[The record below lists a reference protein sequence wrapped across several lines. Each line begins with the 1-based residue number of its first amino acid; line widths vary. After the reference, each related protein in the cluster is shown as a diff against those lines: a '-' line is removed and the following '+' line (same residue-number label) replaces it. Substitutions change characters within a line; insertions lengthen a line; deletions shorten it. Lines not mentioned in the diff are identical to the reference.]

1 MNGEKNTPRLLGA
14 MFLVVVVTSLAGGL
28 LLASVTGGAFASAS
42 ISTILVDIAD
52 RVALVRASIVA
63 DLATSV
69 GEIALAALLYVV
81 LRNQSRVVA
90 LVALGC
96 WLGEALSLALSK
108 VGVVAL
114 ISLSQEYIRAGAPT
128 NSFYQTLGDFL
139 YTGITMRLGATTQMF
154 FYCVGGLL
162 WYGLFFRSR
171 YIPRVIPLFGL
182 AAVSVALVGVL
193 LEFLGFSVSSYVY
206 LPILP
211 FELIIGG
218 WLLLRGITADEL
230 PREAATRSRAV
241 PGRC

>member
-42 ISTILVDIAD
+42 ISAILVDIAD

-90 LVALGC
+90 LVAFGC

-114 ISLSQEYIRAGAPT
+114 ISLSQEYIRAGAPM

-182 AAVSVALVGVL
+182 AAVSVALVGIL

-211 FELIIGG
+211 FELTIGG
-218 WLLLRGITADEL
+218 WLLLRGITGDES
-230 PREAATRSRAV
+230 RRAAAIGSRAV
-241 PGRC
+241 PST

>member
-114 ISLSQEYIRAGAPT
+114 ISLSQEYIRAGAPM

-182 AAVSVALVGVL
+182 AAVSVALVGIL

-211 FELIIGG
+211 FELTIGG
-218 WLLLRGITADEL
+218 WLLLRGITGEES
-230 PREAATRSRAV
+230 RRAAAIGSRAV
-241 PGRC
+241 PST